1 MACPVHQTYAAVTL
15 HSPPEPSPLENLLAI
30 SLLRLGTDTSAARA
44 YKDLCAGRAN
54 DPISAE
60 RVVAALGETGA
71 RLFVARQQAA
81 RALADSAGLRADIL
95 AVIDPRYPERLRHIA
110 DPPLVLWMLGQS
122 DALHGPLLAVIGSR
136 YPTTT
141 GLMVARRLS
150 SELAQAGLTVV
161 SGLARGIDGAAHR
174 AAITAGGRT
183 VAVLGSGPDVV
194 YPAEHRELFEAV
206 RQSGAI
212 VTEFPPG
219 TRPIPRHFPLRNR
232 IISGLSQ
239 AVVVVEASEK
249 SGTLITARAALE
261 QGRDVLAVPGS
272 VLSGCYR
279 GCHALIK
286 DGARLVETVDDI
298 LEELGRPRRGH
309 PDGQTAD
316 KALFPKNLRDAFPS
330 GDTVTVDELALRTSR
345 PVADWL
351 RQLAVLEVA
360 GLVARVPGGG
370 YVRVDGPAT
379 YIRGQAPPTR
389 KETGSRHA
397 EGSGRGR
404 IAREGKDH

>member
-1 MACPVHQTYAAVTL
+1 VTL
-15 HSPPEPSPLENLLAI
+15 HNAPEPAALQDLLAI

-44 YKDLCAGRAN
+44 FKDLRAGRA
-54 DPISAE
+54 DVTVPAE
-60 RVVAALGETGA
+60 RVAEALGEPGASLIEARQRAAAALG
-71 RLFVARQQAA
+71 RR
-81 RALADSAGLRADIL
+81 AGLQAEL
-95 AVIDPRYPERLRHIA
+95 LGVTDPRYPERLRQIP
-110 DPPLVLWMLGQS
+110 DPPVVLWMLGQAE
-122 DALHGPLLAVIGSR
+122 ALHGPVISVIGSR

-150 SELAQAGLTVV
+150 SELADAGLTVV

-174 AAITAGGRT
+174 AAIDAGGRT
-183 VAVLGSGPDVV
+183 VAVLGNGPDVV
-194 YPAEHRELFEAV
+194 YPAEHRALSQAV
-206 RQSGAI
+206 RESGAV

-219 TRPIPRHFPLRNR
+219 ARPNPRHFPLRNR

-249 SGTLITARAALE
+249 SGTLITARAAIE

-298 LEELGRPRRGH
+298 LEELGRPRRGS
-309 PDGQTAD
+309 PGDQTAD
-316 KALFPKNLRDAFPS
+316 KALLPKYLRDAFPA
-330 GDTVTVDELALRTSR
+330 GDTVTLDELAARTSR
-345 PVADWL
+345 PPAQWL
-351 RQLAVLEVA
+351 RELADLEIA
-360 GLVARVPGGG
+360 GIVARVAGG

-379 YIRGQAPPTR
+379 YIKGQAPKR

-397 EGSGRGR
+397 EGSRRRR
-404 IAREGKDH
+404 IAREGEDD